1 MSTRT
6 NPGPKP
12 TPKGGQAQ
20 TTHTGAARR
29 RKQRRLF
36 VQIAAVAVI
45 AVGGLYL
52 VARGGGGGASG
63 AGGTAAASGPP
74 FQVGTPGPGIAAPT
88 FTLASTAGGSF
99 DLAAQRGKTVLLYFH
114 EGLGC
119 QPCWDQIRDIEKSW
133 PEFQALGIDEL
144 VAIAGNP
151 LDQLRQKAADDKLAT
166 PILADPQLSLGATY
180 GANHY
185 GMMGTGA
192 YGHSFIV
199 VGPDGQIGW
208 RADYGGAPKY
218 TMYVRPPALLD
229 ALRAG
234 LGNPAP
240 RS

>member
-1 MSTRT
+1 MSRTRT

-12 TPKGGQAQ
+12 APKAK
-20 TTHTGAARR
+20 AAPAERASEARR
-29 RKQRRLF
+29 AKQRRLL
-36 VQIAAVAVI
+36 VQVAVVAVV

-52 VARGGGGGASG
+52 VARGGGGGANTSG
-63 AGGTAAASGPP
+63 ASSGPP
-74 FQVGTPGPGIAAPT
+74 FQVGRPGPGAAAPAIA
-88 FTLASTAGGSF
+88 LASTAGGSF

-119 QPCWDQIRDIEKSW
+119 QPCWDQIRDIEKAW
-133 PEFQALGIDEL
+133 PQFQALGIDEL
-144 VAIAGNP
+144 VPIAGNP

-166 PILADPQLSLGATY
+166 PILADPELSLGATY
-180 GANHY
+180 GANRY
-185 GMMGTGA
+185 GMMGTGS

-199 VGPDGQIGW
+199 VGPDGTIRW

-234 LGNPAP
+234 LGAEVP
-240 RS
+240 RP